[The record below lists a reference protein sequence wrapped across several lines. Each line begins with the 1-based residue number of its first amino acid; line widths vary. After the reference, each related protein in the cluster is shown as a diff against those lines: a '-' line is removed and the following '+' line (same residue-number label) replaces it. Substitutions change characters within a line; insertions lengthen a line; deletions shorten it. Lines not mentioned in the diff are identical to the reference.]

1 MYHLIFYIYFKI
13 AKFVNLM
20 MEWIK
25 LRDIE
30 CEHWWDSGNLK
41 TGSFKCVRRFR
52 ARFRQF

>member
-30 CEHWWDSGNLK
+30 CEHWWDIGNLK